1 LGRKLLGYRFIY
13 ETYMAAEPRLFLIQG
28 QTSAGGSFRPS
39 DWAERLAG
47 VMAPFRPGYRAS
59 GPSTAAAAAGYSPYA
74 QPVIVAGIKC
84 VAVDTRLQA
93 LEPMAWDFVCGFAR
107 DNNLPMV
114 EACLV
119 DSVIRPVQ
127 TTPAP

>member
-1 LGRKLLGYRFIY
+1 MGRKLLGYRFIY

-47 VMAPFRPGYRAS
+47 VMAPFRPGYRGS

>member
-1 LGRKLLGYRFIY
+1 LGYKLLGYRFIY

-59 GPSTAAAAAGYSPYA
+59 GSSTAAAVGYSPYA
-74 QPVIVAGIKC
+74 QPVVVAGIKC
-84 VAVDTRLQA
+84 VAVDTRLQE

-107 DNNLPMV
+107 DNGLPMV

-119 DSVIRPVQ
+119 DSAIRPVQ
-127 TTPAP
+127 KAPAP